1 MRAVIVILLL
11 TVTSWAFAALPPE
24 EYDRL
29 RQVAP
34 VVIGGVVLQD
44 PGGQAQLRV
53 EHVGRGPF
61 SPGMVVTV
69 VYPVQTQGPAP
80 IGGSI
85 YYQPFSPGS
94 RLMVYG
100 QGAQPIYIVDGGI
113 DVLSAPPPQ
122 PWQTQPRQDSGCA
135 SCVIGRSQSSG
146 WPLFVLA
153 LLAWRRRRTIRPS
166 CASAACS

>member
-1 MRAVIVILLL
+1 MRAAIVILLL
-11 TVTSWAFAALPPE
+11 TLTSWAFAALPPE

-44 PGGQAQLRV
+44 PGGQAQVQV

-61 SPGMVVTV
+61 TPGMVVTV
-69 VYPVQTQGPAP
+69 VYPVQGQGPAP
-80 IGGSI
+80 IGGAI
-85 YYQPFSPGS
+85 YYQPFPPGT

-100 QGAQPIYIVDGGI
+100 QGGQPIYIVDGGI
-113 DVLSAPPPQ
+113 DVLSAAPPP
-122 PWQTQPRQDSGCA
+122 PAPRQDSGCA
-135 SCVIGRSQSSG
+135 ACVIGRSQSST

-166 CASAACS
+166 CGSPASS